1 MPNKE
6 SPMSVEFGPFEVL
19 KTKSTAT
26 RIQRYL
32 LPWMISLHGIAYK
45 TMKLEEVKEMLSLV
59 IDAEDLLGVGRPCS
73 ELVRTYSVGFNT
85 VAKMAKSAAGL
96 YIFIN

>member
-1 MPNKE
+1 M
-6 SPMSVEFGPFEVL
+6 EFGLFEVL
-19 KTKSTAT
+19 NTKSTAT

-32 LPWMISLHGIAYK
+32 LQWMISLHGIAYK
-45 TMKLEEVKEMLSLV
+45 TMNLEAVKEMLCLL
-59 IDAEDLLGVGRPCS
+59 IDAKDLLGVGRPCA

-85 VAKMAKSAAGL
+85 VAKMVNSAAGL